1 MISVEEARAYYEGNE
16 GAHDFDHVL
25 RVLSLAERIGAA
37 EGADMEIVRAATL
50 LHDIYRS
57 QEMQGGGCHAQAGAE
72 KVREILSDWPVG
84 KVEAVA
90 HAVEAHRFRGSV
102 RPKILEA
109 QVLYDADKLDSI
121 GAIGVAR
128 AYMMAGK
135 LGQRLWTEVP
145 ENASA
150 EKNPL
155 TAEHSAPIEFEVK
168 LKRVKESLFTAT
180 AKEIAE
186 ERHRFMAEFFA
197 RLEEEV
203 EGRRDRPIPP
213 SRRGGGG

>member
-1 MISVEEARAYYEGNE
+1 LISVEEARAYYEGNE

-25 RVLSLAERIGAA
+25 RVLRLAERIGAA
-37 EGADMEIVRAATL
+37 EGADMEIVRTATL
-50 LHDIYRS
+50 LHDICRS
-57 QEMQGGGCHAQAGAE
+57 REIEGGGCHAQAGAE
-72 KVREILSDWPVG
+72 RGRQILSGWPVE

-90 HAVEAHRFRGSV
+90 HAIEAHRFRGGF
-102 RPKILEA
+102 RPKSLEA

-145 ENASA
+145 EDASA

-155 TAEHSAPIEFEVK
+155 TAEHSAPIEFKVK
-168 LKRVKESLFTAT
+168 LKRVKDSLFTET
-180 AKEIAE
+180 AKVIAE

-203 EGRRDRPIPP
+203 EGQR
-213 SRRGGGG
+213 

>member
-1 MISVEEARAYYEGNE
+1 MISVEEARAYYQENE

-37 EGADMEIVRAATL
+37 EGADMEVVRAATL
-50 LHDIYRS
+50 LHDIYRF
-57 QEMQGGGCHAQAGAE
+57 QEMQGGGCHAQFGAE
-72 KVREILSDWPVG
+72 RVREILSGQPSK

-90 HAVEAHRFRGSV
+90 HAVEAHRFRGGV
-102 RPKILEA
+102 KPQTLEA

-128 AYMMAGK
+128 AYMMAGR
-135 LGQRLWTEVP
+135 LGQRLWREVP
-145 ENASA
+145 EDASA

-155 TAEHSAPIEFEVK
+155 TADHSPPIEFEVK
-168 LKRVKESLFTAT
+168 LKRVKEGLYTET
-180 AKEIAE
+180 AKAIAE

-203 EGRRDRPIPP
+203 EGRR
-213 SRRGGGG
+213 

>member
-1 MISVEEARAYYEGNE
+1 LISVEEARVYYQGSE

-25 RVLSLAERIGAA
+25 RVLSLAERIGEA
-37 EGADMEIVRAATL
+37 EGADMEIVHTATL

-57 QEMQGGGCHAQAGAE
+57 QEMEGGGCHARVGAE
-72 KVREILSDWPVG
+72 RVRQILSGWPAE

-90 HAVEAHRFRGSV
+90 HAVEAHRFRGGA
-102 RPKILEA
+102 RPKTLEA

-121 GAIGVAR
+121 GAIGIAR

-135 LGQRLWTEVP
+135 LGQKVWTEVP
-145 ENASA
+145 EDASA

-155 TAEHSAPIEFEVK
+155 TSEHSAPIEFEVK
-168 LKRVKESLFTAT
+168 LKRVKDSLFTET
-180 AKEIAE
+180 AKKIAE
-186 ERHRFMAEFFA
+186 ERHRFMAEFFT

-203 EGRRDRPIPP
+203 EGRR
-213 SRRGGGG
+213 

>member
-1 MISVEEARAYYEGNE
+1 LISVEEARAYYQGNE

-37 EGADMEIVRAATL
+37 EGADMEIVRTATL
-50 LHDIYRS
+50 LHDISRS
-57 QEMQGGGCHAQAGAE
+57 QEIEGGGCHAQAGA
-72 KVREILSDWPVG
+72 KRVRQILSGWPVK
-84 KVEAVA
+84 KVEAIA

-102 RPKILEA
+102 KPKTLEA
-109 QVLYDADKLDSI
+109 QILYDADKLDSI
-121 GAIGVAR
+121 GAIGIAR

-145 ENASA
+145 EDASA
-150 EKNPL
+150 EKNSL

-168 LKRVKESLFTAT
+168 LKRVKEGLFTET
-180 AKEIAE
+180 AKKIAE

-203 EGRRDRPIPP
+203 KGRW
-213 SRRGGGG
+213 

>member
-1 MISVEEARAYYEGNE
+1 MISVEGARVYYEGNE

-25 RVLSLAERIGAA
+25 RVLRLAERVGTA
-37 EGADMEIVRAATL
+37 EGADMEIVRIATL

-72 KVREILSDWPVG
+72 RVRQILSGWASE

-90 HAVEAHRFRGSV
+90 HAIEAHRFRGGV
-102 RPKILEA
+102 RPKTLEA

-128 AYMMAGK
+128 AYMIAGK

-145 ENASA
+145 EDASA

-168 LKRVKESLFTAT
+168 LRKVKDSLFTAT
-180 AKEIAE
+180 AKEIAQ

-203 EGRRDRPIPP
+203 EGR
-213 SRRGGGG
+213 

>member
-1 MISVEEARAYYEGNE
+1 LISVEEARAYYEGNE

-25 RVLSLAERIGAA
+25 RVLSLAERIGEA
-37 EGADMEIVRAATL
+37 EGADMEIVRTATL

-57 QEMQGGGCHAQAGAE
+57 QEIEGGECHAQAGAE
-72 KVREILSDWPVG
+72 RVHEILSDWPAE

-90 HAVEAHRFRGSV
+90 HAVEAHRFRGDIK
-102 RPKILEA
+102 PKTLEA

-121 GAIGVAR
+121 GAIGIAR

-135 LGQRLWTEVP
+135 LGQRVWTEVP
-145 ENASA
+145 EDASA
-150 EKNPL
+150 ERDPL
-155 TAEHSAPIEFEVK
+155 TSEHSPPIEFEVK
-168 LKRVKESLFTAT
+168 LKRVKESLFTET
-180 AKEIAE
+180 AKRIAE

-203 EGRRDRPIPP
+203 KGRR
-213 SRRGGGG
+213 